1 MKQSYTYQ
9 ENDTKI
15 KQYIH
20 GESIDGTNQKSYG
33 VLFVDEYP
41 LSFYKESN
49 GQAKNLYPKGLRR

>member
-9 ENDTKI
+9 ENDQEI
-15 KQYIH
+15 KQYLH
-20 GESIDGTNQKSYG
+20 GESIISSKQKGYG

-49 GQAKNLYPKGLRR
+49 GQAKNIYPKGLRR